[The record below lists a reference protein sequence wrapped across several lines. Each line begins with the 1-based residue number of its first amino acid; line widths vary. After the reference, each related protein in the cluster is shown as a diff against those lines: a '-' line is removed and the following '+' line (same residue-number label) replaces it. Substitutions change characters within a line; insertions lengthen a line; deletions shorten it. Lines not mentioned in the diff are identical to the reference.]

1 MVTMDN
7 ELKEPYE
14 LFGIECGDGW
24 KDLYQPI
31 IDYII
36 DYNKDKKD
44 GDKIEI
50 WQIKEK
56 FGGLRVYLNKST
68 KELDKM
74 IEKAEKE
81 SYHTCEECGK
91 HINKAIVEHHWIYA
105 MCRQCYDEM
114 KEKQELMMNEY
125 ESKQKRKRNEDREN
139 CT

>member
-1 MVTMDN
+1 MKDN
-7 ELKEPYE
+7 NEPKEPYE

-24 KDLYQPI
+24 KNLYQPI

-44 GDKIEI
+44 EDKIEI

-68 KELDKM
+68 EELDKM
-74 IEKAEKE
+74 IEEAEKE